1 MMIVSTELKVINF
14 NIYYYV
20 NIIINKIILLLLLTL
35 LATVKA
41 LRGNVATAAKSW
53 FENAVNTFQNSGKS
67 EVDSSPTDLKV
78 EEIQQNI
85 SALERLIQSIH
96 KSSENLVKRSREVS
110 TALFDFGQ
118 STTWLGQSEGNDF
131 GTVISRVGT
140 AVSDISV
147 TATQNAETEAIELEE
162 PLDEYVRL
170 MNSVKNAIKHRQNK
184 KENYREALTDLE
196 VKQAAYNK
204 LKVTGK
210 TDQLESKRQQVDTSQ
225 TNVEKIKKEYEDI
238 SDKFL
243 VEYNNFM
250 ETTAV
255 EIKQIL
261 FNYAKMQL
269 EYNKKLEKSWGELL
283 PVVASKN

>member
-1 MMIVSTELKVINF
+1 MLS
-14 NIYYYV
+14 
-20 NIIINKIILLLLLTL
+20 LLLLS

-96 KSSENLVKRSREVS
+96 RSSESLVKRSREVS
-110 TALFDFGQ
+110 AALFDFGQ

-131 GTVISRVGT
+131 GSVISRVGT

-147 TATQNAETEAIELEE
+147 TATSNAETEAIELEE

-184 KENYREALTDLE
+184 KESYREALTDLE

-204 LKVTGK
+204 LRVSGK
-210 TDQLESKRQQVDTSQ
+210 TDQLESKRQQVETSQ
-225 TNVEKIKKEYEDI
+225 ANVEKIKKEFEDI

-250 ETTAV
+250 ETTAI

-261 FNYAKMQL
+261 HNYAKMQL
-269 EYNKKLEKSWGELL
+269 EYNNKLEKAWAEVL
-283 PVVASKN
+283 PVIASRN